1 MGIWPLLPSMNYV
14 VTGSEGFLGRALIPR
29 LAATGYPVLA
39 IDRIPHR
46 TDPIL
51 GVRYHQADLAEP
63 QFLLP
68 ADVDPSAPFS
78 LIHLAWDMRRF
89 DGFAIQAEQ
98 IRQVANLLD
107 YWGTHGLRR
116 LLVMGSAEE
125 YGGRAGQLSESDTP
139 VLPLSAYGWAKRC
152 TRDLVE
158 SWSLKTGLPAI
169 WLRPFII
176 YGPGQR
182 GDLLIPSALAA
193 ARQKQ
198 RTAFTDGKQ
207 GRDFIWVDDVVE
219 AIVLSVQKG
228 LAGFQ
233 EFNLGRGESVP
244 VADVLLAIA
253 KHYHVETLFE
263 LGARLRRPGEPDV
276 QVANATRARE
286 QLGWV
291 ATMRY
296 EDGLGRLMRSPE
308 VG

>member
-1 MGIWPLLPSMNYV
+1 MNYV
-14 VTGSEGFLGRALIPR
+14 VTGSEGFLGRALVPR
-29 LAATGYPVLA
+29 LAAAGYPVLA
-39 IDRIPHR
+39 VDRIQHR
-46 TDPIL
+46 AESIP
-51 GVRYHQADLAEP
+51 GVNYHQAELAEP
-63 QFLLP
+63 QTLLP
-68 ADVDPSAPFS
+68 ATLDTSAPFT

-98 IRQVANLLD
+98 VRQFASLVD
-107 YWGTHGLRR
+107 YWGARGLRR

-125 YGGRAGQLSESDTP
+125 YGGRAGHLSEADAP

-152 TRDLVE
+152 TRDLAQ
-158 SWSLKTGLPAI
+158 SWSIKTGLPVT

-207 GRDFIWVDDVVE
+207 GRDFIWVDDVVD
-219 AIVLSVQKG
+219 AIVRSVQKG

-233 EFNLGRGESVP
+233 EFNLGRGEPVP

-276 QVANATRARE
+276 QCANTTRARE

-291 ATMRY
+291 AAVPY
-296 EDGLGRLMRSPE
+296 EDGLGRLMKASVE
-308 VG
+308 G